1 MMRTTLGLALA
12 LACAVPALGAE
23 ALELK
28 RGVGV
33 HEWLNW
39 APLDD
44 SGQQYRKPL
53 YQTVDQWRSRY
64 RDLSDWPEGDEL
76 ARIRDMGFDFIR
88 LTVDPGPLL
97 DKDGADRAEGLAVL
111 EQSVRM
117 ATAQGLKVVFDY
129 HLVPQVEAY
138 GQAAMEGPVDA
149 PQLETYRGL
158 LTDTARM
165 LAAVGAD
172 KVAFEPMNE
181 PQYYPCDGWAGED
194 WNKVMASFVASIRA
208 VSTDLTIVAT
218 GACGGGPDGLLN
230 LDPSGFDDGAI
241 LYSFHSYEPHSFSH
255 QGVGDK
261 AYLAGLP
268 WPNAERTR
276 AEVEAATD
284 ELMAAQGRNPLE
296 RAATMWTLGGILDE
310 YYASEQGPAQLTRR
324 FADIVAWAEGNGIA
338 ANRIFVGEFGVV
350 RMQPDRGGATDE
362 DRFRYVA
369 AVRTLAEQYGMAWS
383 LWEYSNPHGMSLIE
397 PEGPAVPEP
406 LLLRALG
413 L

>member
-1 MMRTTLGLALA
+1 MKSALGLALV
-12 LACAVPALGAE
+12 LACAAPTLGAE

-39 APLDD
+39 APLDESD
-44 SGQQYRKPL
+44 QHYRKPL
-53 YQTVDQWRSRY
+53 YQTVDQWRARY
-64 RDLSDWPEGDEL
+64 RDLSEWPEGDEF
-76 ARIRDMGFDFIR
+76 ARIRGMGFDFIR

-117 ATAQGLKVVFDY
+117 ATDQGLKVVFDY

-165 LAAVGAD
+165 LASVGVD

-194 WNKVMASFVASIRA
+194 WNKVMGSFVASIRA
-208 VSTDLTIVAT
+208 VSADLTIVAT

-261 AYLAGLP
+261 TYLAGLP
-268 WPNAERTR
+268 WPNTVR
-276 AEVEAATD
+276 ARADVEAATD

-296 RAATMWTLGGILDE
+296 RAATTWALGSILEE
-310 YYASEQGPAQLTRR
+310 YYSNEQGPAQLERS
-324 FADIVAWAEGNGIA
+324 FGDIVAWAERNGISSE
-338 ANRIFVGEFGVV
+338 RIFVGEFGVV

-362 DRFRYVA
+362 DRFRYIK
-369 AVRTLAEQYGMAWS
+369 AVRMLAEQYGMAWS

-397 PEGPAVPEP
+397 PVGPAVPEP